1 MQSALLQEQLSRRI
15 KHQDMDSAVAQA
27 LLVNF
32 IAPLCSHDLVQG
44 IDHRKHFGI
53 FIGPAQ

>member
-15 KHQDMDSAVAQA
+15 EHQDMDSAVAQA

-32 IAPLCSHDLVQG
+32 ITPL
-44 IDHRKHFGI
+44 
-53 FIGPAQ
+53 